1 MSKSESPTLDFMG
14 REITAGSTVIY
25 PVRRGS
31 QMWMQELSVTQ
42 VVGGTSPII
51 TGFNPSGR
59 KITLHN
65 VGNVTVVQ
73 PRVRPSATAAGR
85 LARLQRMSKRT
96 GGPLSRINGPKR
108 HNGRV
113 IRL

>member
-1 MSKSESPTLDFMG
+1 MSKSAAPVLDFMG

-31 QMWMQELSVTQ
+31 SMWMQEISVTQ
-42 VVGGTSPII
+42 VVPGTTPTL

-65 VGNVTVVQ
+65 VGNVTVVE
-73 PRVRPSATAAGR
+73 PRVRPAVAA
-85 LARLQRMSKRT
+85 AA
-96 GGPLSRINGPKR
+96 
-108 HNGRV
+108 
-113 IRL
+113 